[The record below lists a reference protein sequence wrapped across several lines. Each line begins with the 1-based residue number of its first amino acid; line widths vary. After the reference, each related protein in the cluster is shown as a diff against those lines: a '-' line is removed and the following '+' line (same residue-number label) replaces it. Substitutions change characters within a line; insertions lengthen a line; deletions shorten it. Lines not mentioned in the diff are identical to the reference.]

1 MCTSSCGVRLSTFG
15 VFFSVCFLGLTA
27 STMAWVEP
35 PKDYPDVKLAEE
47 FFPGAAV
54 AFDPSRPNRLV
65 AGLTFGDACWVR
77 RSIDGGRTW
86 GETRPLP
93 RLPGTKCS
101 SLITL
106 SYASDGSH
114 LYAAYDYYNDDSPS
128 GIAFTTSDDHGE
140 TWSDPTVKSLPE
152 VTNGCRSLD
161 SAVAPDDSRSVYL
174 TAICNSLG
182 NDHLY
187 FARMD
192 GDDLSWDLFSTIVSL
207 DGATLPQAN
216 LAAGRDG
223 AVLVTYGQQR
233 ALDETAV
240 VVVARSRNR
249 GTSFVFGNATT
260 PFKSASSPTVAP
272 DIAIG
277 SSGKAHLV
285 YSRSIGSSRAVLYK
299 NSVPPYKTWSP
310 GARRL
315 DDDDG
320 EQYVAG
326 SPRIT
331 ASTCEDTSILHV
343 SWVESRVTRPLE
355 GDLHKILYTRK
366 LEQASSWSYPL
377 AVSETTEFI
386 GPYLEDLAAGRGKAF
401 LIFGSFSFASY
412 KTQIV
417 GSREWSG
424 VTCRW

>member
-1 MCTSSCGVRLSTFG
+1 MCTSSRGVRLSTFG

-47 FFPGAAV
+47 FVPGAAV

-86 GETRPLP
+86 GETQPLP
-93 RLPGTKCS
+93 RPPGTKCS
-101 SLITL
+101 LPITL
-106 SYASDGSH
+106 SYASDGSQLH
-114 LYAAYDYYNDDSPS
+114 AAYSYFDYNGPW
-128 GIAFTTSDDHGE
+128 GIALTTSDDHGE

-161 SAVAPDDSRSVYL
+161 SAVAPDDLRSVYL

-182 NDHLY
+182 VDHLY

-192 GDDLSWDLFSTIVSL
+192 GDDLSWDLFSTIASL
-207 DGATLPQAN
+207 DGATLSQAN

-240 VVVARSRNR
+240 VVVASSRNR
-249 GTSFVFGNATT
+249 GTSFVFGNATA
-260 PFKSASSPTVAP
+260 PFRSKSSPTVAP
-272 DIAIG
+272 DVAIG

-285 YSRSIGSSRAVLYK
+285 YMRSVGSSYAVLYK
-299 NSVPPYKTWSP
+299 NSVPPYKTWSTR
-310 GARRL
+310 GRRL

-320 EQYVAG
+320 TQLVTN

-331 ASTCEDTSILHV
+331 VSTCENTSILHV
-343 SWVESRVTRPLE
+343 SWIESTFPPLPQQT
-355 GDLHKILYTRK
+355 HKLLYTRK

-377 AVSETTEFI
+377 TVSETTEI
-386 GPYLEDLAAGRGKAF
+386 TTPNLVDLAAGRDKAF
-401 LIFGSFSFASY
+401 PIFGSFSFASF

-417 GSREWSG
+417 GSRVWSG